1 MHACLACI
9 RETTWFEDPSISEWT
24 VNRGPTAMG
33 HELAREM
40 QGAQERFC
48 LKWSCLGHWVRN
60 IQTAG
65 TMRGE
70 LLTCD
75 KAGQQETDTKSV
87 GPFN

>member
-1 MHACLACI
+1 
-9 RETTWFEDPSISEWT
+9 
-24 VNRGPTAMG
+24 MG
-33 HELAREM
+33 HELASEKQR
-40 QGAQERFC
+40 AQETFC
-48 LKWSCLGHWVRN
+48 LKWSCLAPLVRN

-75 KAGQQETDTKSV
+75 KAGQQETDTKSA

>member
-1 MHACLACI
+1 
-9 RETTWFEDPSISEWT
+9 
-24 VNRGPTAMG
+24 MG

-40 QGAQERFC
+40 QGAEERFC

-75 KAGQQETDTKSV
+75 KAGQQETDTKSA
-87 GPFN
+87 GPIN